1 MPPAIFQSNEIVSDI
16 EDWWLSTG
24 YPRNVPETYI
34 HIVFLDHLGYKP
46 VTSSFYSILLFSC
59 VVCLCFIFLC
69 FLFVLFNYVSCLCFF
84 LVVSFLVFFIFVH
97 VFVLCACITKRV
109 RLFEFKVMC
118 LCLDC
123 SCVLHPLSSS
133 SLCIRI
139 VFLDHSLIKSRHL
152 IFRFVS
158 LYLYRLFRPFT
169 DTE

>member
-1 MPPAIFQSNEIVSDI
+1 MQLFLIKMPPAIFQSNEIVS
-16 EDWWLSTG
+16 
-24 YPRNVPETYI
+24 NATYI
-34 HIVFLDHLGYKP
+34 HIVFLDHLGFKP
-46 VTSSFYSILLFSC
+46 VTSSFYSIL
-59 VVCLCFIFLC
+59 
-69 FLFVLFNYVSCLCFF
+69 FNFF
-84 LVVSFLVFFIFVH
+84 LVLFVCVLFSYVFCLCYLIMSLVCVFFLWCLFLCSLFLFMCCL
-97 VFVLCACITKRV
+97 FVLCACITKRV

-158 LYLYRLFRPFT
+158 LYSYRLFRPFT

>member
-1 MPPAIFQSNEIVSDI
+1 MPPAIFQSNEIVS
-16 EDWWLSTG
+16 
-24 YPRNVPETYI
+24 NATYI

-46 VTSSFYSILLFSC
+46 VTSSFYSILFYYFLVLFVCVLFSY
-59 VVCLCFIFLC
+59 VFCLCYLIMSLVCVFFLWCLFLC
-69 FLFVLFNYVSCLCFF
+69 SLFLFMCCL
-84 LVVSFLVFFIFVH
+84 
-97 VFVLCACITKRV
+97 FVLCACITKRV

-139 VFLDHSLIKSRHL
+139 VFLGYSLIQSRHL
-152 IFRFVS
+152 IFLFVS
-158 LYLYRLFRPFT
+158 LYSYRLFRPFT